1 MSKTQERDSNLF
13 SDLANTTIAGEL
25 ESRLR
30 ELERNIAVARQFIK
44 LADETYTQVRR
55 EWEILQEGVR
65 SRKTE
70 TTTSSYSRNSE
81 KHDLDTIEETKT
93 PRTTKTHNSRETN
106 TKASASPW
114 KTHTNP
120 RTSKTNTPTKEDTD
134 ASSQDGFSTN
144 TPKTPH
150 GQGTKH
156 KNQKTSKEKL

>member
-1 MSKTQERDSNLF
+1 MSKTQERDTNLF

-70 TTTSSYSRNSE
+70 TNTASHTRNTD
-81 KHDLDTIEETKT
+81 KHDLDTLEETET
-93 PRTTKTHNSRETN
+93 PRTTKTRTSRDANS
-106 TKASASPW
+106 KASTTLW
-114 KTHTNP
+114 KTHTSQHATK
-120 RTSKTNTPTKEDTD
+120 TSSANKENDED
-134 ASSQDGFSTN
+134 SNQDSFSAS

-156 KNQKTSKEKL
+156 KIPKNSKEKF

>member
-70 TTTSSYSRNSE
+70 
-81 KHDLDTIEETKT
+81 KHDLAPIEETET
-93 PRTTKTHNSRETN
+93 PRTTKTHTSRDTN
-106 TKASASPW
+106 TKASTSIW
-114 KTHTNP
+114 KTHADP
-120 RTSKTNTPTKEDTD
+120 RTTKTNVPTKEKSED
-134 ASSQDGFSTN
+134 SSQDTFSTS

-150 GQGTKH
+150 GRGTKQ
-156 KNQKTSKEKL
+156 KTLKTSKEKL

>member
-70 TTTSSYSRNSE
+70 TTTASYARNTV
-81 KHDLDTIEETKT
+81 KHDLDTREETET
-93 PRTTKTHNSRETN
+93 RRTTKTHPGKDSND
-106 TKASASPW
+106 KASTSLW
-114 KTHTNP
+114 KTHT
-120 RTSKTNTPTKEDTD
+120 
-134 ASSQDGFSTN
+134 
-144 TPKTPH
+144 
-150 GQGTKH
+150 
-156 KNQKTSKEKL
+156 